1 MDQQRNK
8 DQVELGDFV
17 SVMFRLK
24 WWVIVCCGIAAVLA
38 IWFSLQLPN
47 QYRSEATLLS
57 ANETGGKSGGLSSQL
72 GSLGAIAGLSLGG
85 GGEKKS
91 QTALQLM
98 KSREFFAEFN
108 QKYQLTLPLMAANG
122 WNPATGELS
131 YDAEIYDVVGKRWV
145 REAKELRA
153 AEPGNNEIY
162 SEFMKRLVIF
172 QEKQTGVITV
182 SFEFVSPDLAM
193 HWLQAFITEVN
204 EAMRRND
211 IKEATS
217 TIEYLDKKLKETQVT
232 EVREL
237 LFGLLEENTK
247 TLTMATVRPDYVFK
261 LIDPP
266 YKPDLKSGP
275 MRSLIVLGSVFGCF
289 MLFCIVVLS
298 SIVLRRAS
306 QSTSK

>member
-1 MDQQRNK
+1 MTQHNNS
-8 DQVELGDFV
+8 DQVELGQFV
-17 SVMFRLK
+17 ILMLRLK
-24 WWVIVCCGIAAVLA
+24 WWLIGCCTLAVALA
-38 IWFSLQLPN
+38 VWFSLQLPN
-47 QYRSEATLLS
+47 QYRSEATLLP
-57 ANETGGKSGGLSSQL
+57 ANETAGKAGGLSSSL

-91 QTALQLM
+91 QVAMQLM

-108 QKYQLTLPLMAANG
+108 KKHQLTVPLMAANG
-122 WNPATGELS
+122 WDPATGQLR
-131 YDAEIYDVVGKRWV
+131 YDPEIYDITRNTWV
-145 REAKELRA
+145 REARELRS

-162 SEFMKRLVIF
+162 DEFMKRLVIF

-182 SFEFVSPDLAM
+182 SLEFLSPDLAQK
-193 HWLQAFITEVN
+193 WLQLFVTEVN

-211 IKEATS
+211 VKEATT
-217 TIEYLDKKLKETQVT
+217 TIEYLDKKLQETQVT

-237 LFGLLEENTK
+237 LFSLLEENTK

-266 YKPDLKSGP
+266 YKPDMKSGP
-275 MRSLIVLGSVFGCF
+275 VRSLIVLGALFGCF

-298 SIVLRRAS
+298 AMVLRRAQ

>member
-1 MDQQRNK
+1 MTQHNNS
-8 DQVELGDFV
+8 DQVELGQFV
-17 SVMFRLK
+17 ILMLRLK
-24 WWVIVCCGIAAVLA
+24 WWLIGCCTLAVALA
-38 IWFSLQLPN
+38 VWFSLQLPN
-47 QYRSEATLLS
+47 QYRSEATLLP
-57 ANETGGKSGGLSSQL
+57 ANETAGKAGGLSSSL

-91 QTALQLM
+91 QVAMQLM

-108 QKYQLTLPLMAANG
+108 KKHQLTVPLMAANG
-122 WNPATGELS
+122 WDPATGQLR
-131 YDAEIYDVVGKRWV
+131 YDPEIYDITRNTWV
-145 REAKELRA
+145 REARELRS
-153 AEPGNNEIY
+153 AEPANNEIY
-162 SEFMKRLVIF
+162 DEFMKRLVIF

-182 SFEFVSPDLAM
+182 SLEFLSPDLAQK
-193 HWLQAFITEVN
+193 WLQLFVTEVN

-211 IKEATS
+211 VKEATT
-217 TIEYLDKKLKETQVT
+217 TIEYLDKKLQETQVT

-237 LFGLLEENTK
+237 LFSLLEENTK

-266 YKPDLKSGP
+266 YKPDMKSGP
-275 MRSLIVLGSVFGCF
+275 VRSLIVLGALFGCF

-298 SIVLRRAS
+298 AMVLRRAQ